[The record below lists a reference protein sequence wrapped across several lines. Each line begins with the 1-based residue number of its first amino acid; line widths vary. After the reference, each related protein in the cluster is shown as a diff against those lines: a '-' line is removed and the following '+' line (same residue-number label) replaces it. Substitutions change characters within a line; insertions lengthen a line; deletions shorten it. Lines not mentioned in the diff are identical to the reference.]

1 MEKIVWSNGSKFE
14 RTKRVDKNENIKTE
28 NNTIE
33 ECLENNCMLNEIN
46 RSIFSKSE
54 KDLNDREINFN
65 KINEREMYAQKGLNP
80 FLVNNNYLNDID
92 NSNKYLMSI
101 NTSEEKE

>member
-14 RTKRVDKNENIKTE
+14 RTKRLDKNIKNENTKTE

-46 RSIFSKSE
+46 RSIFSRSE
-54 KDLNDREINFN
+54 KDLNNREIIFN
-65 KINEREMYAQKGLNP
+65 KINEREMYAR
-80 FLVNNNYLNDID
+80 
-92 NSNKYLMSI
+92 
-101 NTSEEKE
+101 EK